1 MKPAIT
7 SRPHFV
13 VAGTGHAEAMA
24 AVHAAGVPD
33 GEAWDAGA
41 IAAHLA
47 LPGTFGLVDPEGG
60 MVLARVAA
68 DEAEIL
74 ALAVIPPARRQGR
87 GAALLAGA
95 EARAAAGGARTMYL
109 EVADRNG
116 AARALYARA
125 GYVPAGRR
133 RGYYRDGD
141 DALVLRK
148 PLKPTESLHPAAAT
162 GG

>member
-1 MKPAIT
+1 
-7 SRPHFV
+7 
-13 VAGTGHAEAMA
+13 
-24 AVHAAGVPD
+24 
-33 GEAWDAGA
+33 
-41 IAAHLA
+41 
-47 LPGTFGLVDPEGG
+47 
-60 MVLARVAA
+60 
-68 DEAEIL
+68 
-74 ALAVIPPARRQGR
+74 
-87 GAALLAGA
+87 
-95 EARAAAGGARTMYL
+95 MYL

>member
-1 MKPAIT
+1 
-7 SRPHFV
+7 
-13 VAGTGHAEAMA
+13 MA
-24 AVHAAGVPD
+24 AVHAAAVPG
-33 GEAWDAGA
+33 GEAWDAAA
-41 IAAHLA
+41 IAVQLA

-74 ALAVIPPARRQGR
+74 ALAVTPQARRQGR
-87 GAALLAGA
+87 GTALLAAA
-95 EARAAAGGARTMYL
+95 EARAAGGGARVLYL

-148 PLKPTESLHPAAAT
+148 PLKPAESL
-162 GG
+162 